1 MIRAF
6 PRPMS
11 PPALA
16 AFMLCAAGP
25 WAQASA
31 APAADAQVGERP
43 GPQAARAAE
52 RVAPRLRIEGVTVTD
67 AGELTRAGQ
76 AALDE
81 DAGPGAIEALARVI
95 EAKVRQ
101 AGRPFARAYV
111 PAGGAMGGIVR
122 VVVVEGRYGRVD
134 LRGGAAGDAAQWFDA
149 LQPGRPIGD
158 ELARQ
163 VEAVSRLP
171 GVTVTAGLGP
181 GDEAGEGDV
190 DVTVE
195 QARRWALDLRADNH
209 GNPYAG
215 RWRGS
220 AAGHVNGLLRFGD
233 RLTASAGGNNGRGWE
248 GAASYQTP
256 LGRRG
261 ARAALSASR
270 HHYQLGGEFE
280 RLGAQ
285 GQVEAGGVTVTV
297 PLTTRAPARLTWQI
311 GAEARRITN
320 RQTAV
325 GLSDR
330 RRALAVTTGLQ
341 TVLFPSAGTV
351 AWGGLWM
358 EMGHVRL
365 KDASAAAFDAK
376 TVRAAGEYLVLS
388 ADAALLRQW
397 DAWGLLLRGSGQ
409 MSDKNLDASRKFSIG
424 GARSVRAWPLGEAS
438 GDDGALA
445 QTELRYRWRGLEPF
459 AFADIGRVRFNH
471 TPWETGLQGARAKAA
486 PTGRTLAGAGLG
498 LRWQRGHWSAE
509 GTAGWRLGSAAQRV
523 STSDPKGRQPQLWI
537 SVAYSL

>member
-1 MIRAF
+1 
-6 PRPMS
+6 MS
-11 PPALA
+11 PSALA
-16 AFMLCAAGP
+16 AFMLCAAGA

-31 APAADAQVGERP
+31 APAAHAPASGRPDA
-43 GPQAARAAE
+43 QAARAPE
-52 RVAPRLRIEGVTVTD
+52 RAAPRLHIEGVTVAD

-81 DAGPGAIEALARVI
+81 DAGPGAIETVVRMI

-101 AGRPFARAYV
+101 SGRPFARAFV
-111 PAGGAMGGIVR
+111 PAGGAADGIVR

-134 LRGGAAGDAAQWFDA
+134 VRGGAAGDAAQWFDA

-181 GDEAGEGDV
+181 GGEAGEGDV
-190 DVTVE
+190 DVMVE
-195 QARRWALDLRADNH
+195 QARRWALDLRVDNH

-220 AAGHVNGLLRFGD
+220 VAGHVNGVLRFGD
-233 RLTASAGGNNGRGWE
+233 RLTASAGGNNGKGWE
-248 GAASYQTP
+248 GAASYEAP

-325 GLSDR
+325 ALSDR

-351 AWGGLWM
+351 AWGGVWM
-358 EMGHVRL
+358 EMGQVRL
-365 KDASAAAFDAK
+365 KDASAAAFDAQ

-397 DAWGLLLRGSGQ
+397 GAWGLLLRGSGQ
-409 MSDKNLDASRKFSIG
+409 LSDKNLDASRKFSIG

-438 GDDGALA
+438 GDGGALA
-445 QTELRYRWRGLEPF
+445 QTELRYRWQGFEPF
-459 AFADIGRVRFNH
+459 GFADIGRVRFNH
-471 TPWETGLQGARAKAA
+471 TPWDTGPRAKAA
-486 PTGRTLAGAGLG
+486 STGRTLAGAGLG

-523 STSDPKGRQPQLWI
+523 STSDPKGRQPQLWL
-537 SVAYSL
+537 SVSYSL